1 MVYFYKDKSI
11 VSDVTARMVEFQSSN
26 LLVPSFESNIEGVE
40 QHYIA
45 AGYIP
50 VQYEE
55 KPEVAPYQKLVEN
68 EPVIADGV
76 CYISFRVEHKSDEEI
91 FRLRQRAYQTESD
104 PLYMEW
110 LYDQTDEKYAEWKSR
125 VQQIKARYPKKN

>member
-1 MVYFYKDKSI
+1 MDYCKNGKILHSK
-11 VSDVTARMVEFQSSN
+11 TAREQYFLETN
-26 LLVPSFESNIEGVE
+26 TILPLFEDGLDDVE

-76 CYISFRVEHKSDEEI
+76 CYVSFRVEHKSDEEI

>member
-1 MVYFYKDKSI
+1 MGQILPKEVVFQKFFSENN
-11 VSDVTARMVEFQSSN
+11 TA
-26 LLVPSFESNIEGVE
+26 LPIFENGVVGFE
-40 QHYIA
+40 EAYA
-45 AGYIP
+45 SAGYIP

-76 CYISFRVEHKSDEEI
+76 CYVSFRVEHKSDEEI
-91 FRLRQRAYQTESD
+91 FRLRQRAYQSESD